1 MERIRQ
7 ALKQAE
13 EERARKKAGE
23 TLYPS
28 RSEAADAIHARR
40 HLHASEVTF
49 QKTRVVDVSGDI
61 LERNRLVAALPEHEL
76 TDAYRILRTQ
86 VLQQLRSNG
95 WQSVAVTSPASGSG
109 KTLTAIN
116 LAISLAREINHTVL
130 LADLDL
136 RNPSVHK
143 HFGYEP
149 EFGLSDYLRGDAP
162 LTDILFC
169 PSVDRLVVLPGR
181 ESITNSAETLRSPRM
196 VSLVQE
202 LQNRYRDRVV
212 IFDLP
217 PILDTD
223 EALAFAPYTQ
233 AMLMV
238 AESGATKRE
247 ELERALAIL
256 HDVPVIGTVLNKS
269 ALSDKKY
276 RRKA

>member
-13 EERARKKAGE
+13 EERARKKAGD
-23 TLYPS
+23 TLHAS
-28 RSEAADAIHARR
+28 RSEPAKSIQSRR
-40 HLHASEVTF
+40 HPHASEVAF
-49 QKTRVVDVSGDI
+49 QKTRVVDVSADI
-61 LERNRLVAALPEHEL
+61 LEQNRLVAALPEHEL

-86 VLQQLRSNG
+86 VLQKLRSHG

-149 EFGLSDYLRGDAP
+149 EYGLSDYLRGDAP

-196 VSLVQE
+196 VRLVQE
-202 LQNRYRDRVV
+202 VQNRYRDRVV

-223 EALAFAPYTQ
+223 DALAFAPYTQ

-269 ALSDKKY
+269 ALSVKKH
-276 RRKA
+276 RRKT